1 MFIQQNSSGDIAG
14 KKKKE
19 AEIFLFLE
27 FTFKGKDTN
36 NTTTESKSVLY
47 ICVSFAALH
56 IGSLLLSF

>member
-36 NTTTESKSVLY
+36 NTKKKN
-47 ICVSFAALH
+47 
-56 IGSLLLSF
+56 IGYGVY

>member
-1 MFIQQNSSGDIAG
+1 MFIQQNSSGDTSRL

-36 NTTTESKSVLY
+36 NTKKENTGYGVY
-47 ICVSFAALH
+47 
-56 IGSLLLSF
+56 